1 MERQIIVKY
10 PEELAFSLKMGDSE
24 FEKEIRKISLIKLYE
39 LGKISSGFA
48 ARLMNIS
55 RIDFI
60 ELLGLYNVS
69 VFPENLVQDLDSDYK
84 NA

>member
-10 PEELAFSLKMGDSE
+10 PEELAFSLKMEDSE
-24 FEKEIRKISLIKLYE
+24 FEMEIRKLSLIKLYE

-48 ARLMNIS
+48 ARLLDIS
-55 RIDFI
+55 RVDFLD
-60 ELLGLYNVS
+60 LLGIYKIS
-69 VFPENLVQDLDSDYK
+69 VYPDNMAQELDSDYK